1 MSVDGS
7 GDRRPDDS
15 RGRRP
20 ARQRP
25 SRRRGPRAALLPQL
39 LAAAVERDPA
49 AAAVVF
55 EDRTLSYGE
64 LDSASSRLAR
74 LLIQRGIGPEDVV
87 AVASTRSI
95 ESVLSVWAVA
105 KAGAAFVPVDP
116 NYPEDRVRHMID
128 DSGARAGLT
137 LTASVPDLPGSVPWI
152 ALDSTETRAALA
164 EQSAAPVALDDR
176 VRTLRAEHPA
186 YVIYTSGSTGRPK
199 GVVVTHTGLEGFCA
213 EQVERYALTPA
224 SRTLHFASPSFD
236 ASVLELLLAV
246 GAGSTMVIA
255 PPSVYGGEDLAELLR
270 SRQVTHAFVTP
281 AALASVDP
289 AGLDTLAMVVVG
301 GEACPPDLVARW
313 APGRRFFNGYGPTE
327 TTIMTNISHAL
338 QPGEQV
344 TIGRAIRGMT
354 AHVLDE
360 RLNPVPAG
368 VVGEL
373 YLEGPGLARGYHRR
387 AALTAERFVAGVGG
401 TRLYRT
407 GDLVRSGEAG
417 LIYMG
422 RNDFQ
427 VKIRGFRIE
436 LGEIDAALAAH
447 PDADFAVTV
456 GREAPSGEARL
467 VSYVHPVPGAD
478 VDPDALTEFVSHRLP
493 AHMVPA
499 VIVPLDRIPLTP
511 VGKLDRS
518 ALPEPELPTH
528 EYRAPRSATEQA
540 VAEVF
545 TELLGAERAGLDD
558 DFFELGGNSLVATRA
573 AARLGERL
581 ATRVPAR
588 LLFEASTVEGLA
600 ALVEPS
606 VGAGAQQPL
615 VAGPRPDPIPLSL
628 AQQRM
633 WFLNRF
639 DPASAANNIPVALRV
654 RGALDVD
661 ALRRALADVVA
672 RHEVL
677 RTVYPE
683 HDGIGSQLILPPEEA
698 AHPLDPV
705 PTAPDEI
712 AAAVARLA
720 TAGFDVTSE
729 VPLRVELLR
738 SADDEHVLVVV
749 VHHIAAD
756 GASIAP
762 FVRDLVTAYVARS
775 GGAAPAWEPLAVQY
789 ADYALWQRAVL
800 GDESDPASPAARE
813 IEFWRGALADL
824 PDRLDLPTDRPRPV
838 EASGRGA
845 TVDFEVDAALHEA
858 VEAAAQATG
867 TSAFMVVHAALAV
880 LLSRLSGT
888 ADIAIGT
895 PVAGRGE
902 RALDDLVGMFVNT
915 LVLRTRVEPDATFA
929 ELLGRVRDVDL
940 AAFDNAELP
949 FERLVEVLDP
959 VRSAGHHPLFQVA
972 LFFQNLDRAEVTLPD
987 VEIES
992 VDLGGAVA
1000 KFDLQLTVSPRE
1012 EAGKPAGM
1020 SAQFTYA
1027 TDLFDE
1033 STVQG
1038 FAGRLIR
1045 LLAALAAGTDR
1056 VVGDLD
1062 LLDTAEHRAL
1072 AAGNDRA
1079 VHPVRAAG
1087 LLAAYRDA
1095 AARRPDAAA
1104 VVFGDETL
1112 TYAQFDA
1119 RVNRLARYL
1128 VGLGVGPETLVALA
1142 IRRSIDLPV
1151 AIYAVVAAG
1160 GAYVPLDPDHPAD
1173 RIGHILSTAQPV
1185 CVLSTRADAADLPGT
1200 VAPVLVD
1207 DLDLRGYAPDP
1218 IRDDELAG
1226 PIRPGTPAYVIF
1238 TSGSTG
1244 RPKGVCVSH
1253 EAIVNQLEWMAHEY
1267 EIAAGDVYLQKTATT
1282 FDVSLWGWF
1291 LPLRAGAALVVATHD
1306 GHRDP
1311 VYVAE
1316 TIARHG
1322 VTLTDFVPSMLSVFA
1337 AHAPAGTCSTLRHV
1351 FVIGEALPPET
1362 VDAFRRVCAAAVHNL
1377 YGPTEAA
1384 VSVTYW
1390 PAGDEQQSVPI
1401 GVPEW
1406 NVRVY
1411 VLDGRLH
1418 PVPVG
1423 VPGELYL
1430 AGVQL
1435 ARGYVGRP
1443 DLTADRFVA
1452 DPLGAPGA
1460 RMYRTGDLVR
1470 WRRTAS
1476 GEQVLDYIGR
1486 TDFQVKFRGQRI
1498 ELGEI
1503 ESALLAQ
1510 PTVGQAVALV
1520 VPTVT
1525 GEQLVGYVVAAP
1537 GATVE
1542 GARVL
1547 DGVRVVLPSYMV
1559 PSALVVLDAFPL
1571 NASGKLDRKA
1581 LPEPVFESR
1590 GFRAP
1595 TTPAEEIVAGVF
1607 AEVLGVERVGL
1618 DDDFFALGGN
1628 SLNATQVVARLGAA
1642 LDAQVPVRVLFE
1654 SSTVQALAVAVE
1666 RHAGSGAVVP
1676 LVRQVRPERV
1686 PLSFAQQRMWFIN
1699 QFDPSSPVYNVP
1711 LVIRLSG
1718 RLDVEALQAA
1728 VADVLERHE
1737 SLRTV
1742 YPSDADGPVQVV
1754 LPVSGVVLDLEPV
1767 RVPESEVFAAVGGVI
1782 GAGFD
1787 VAAEVPVRARLFQV
1801 ADAEFVLVVVVHH
1814 IAGDGSSMAP
1824 LGRDVMV
1831 AYESRHRGEVP
1842 GWVPLPVQY
1851 ADFALWQRRM
1861 LGSVDDPES
1870 VFSRQMQYWLG
1881 QLEDLPEVLPLQT
1894 DRPRPAVQSFR
1905 GATVSFEV
1913 PASVHAGLSRVGRE
1927 HASTV
1932 FMVVHAA
1939 LAVLLSRLSGT
1950 ADIAVGT
1957 PVAGRGARELDD
1969 LIGMFVN
1976 TLVLRTRVESGVSF
1990 EQVLSQARAV
2000 DVAAFGHADVPF
2012 EALVDEFAP
2021 VRSTAH
2027 SPLFQV
2033 LLVFQ
2038 NFARTRFELPELV
2051 VSGVEAELDSAK
2063 FDLQFTFVEQ
2073 FDESGAPAGMVGA
2086 VTYASDLFDESTVV
2100 GFGQR
2105 FVRVLE
2111 SVVVDP
2117 SVPVG
2122 EIEILEAAERVR
2134 VLETWN
2140 ATSVDLDGSVTLVD
2154 LFDEQ
2159 VRRSPAV
2166 PAVVS
2171 VEEEWSYAEF
2181 ASRVRR
2187 LARHLIGLG
2196 VGPETVVAVAM
2207 RRSVDLVV
2215 AVHAVLA
2222 AGGAYVPIDP
2232 DHPGERTQYVLA
2244 SAAPLVVLTT
2254 VRDGFE
2260 APGSPVLEV
2269 DVVDVSGYSDEPIAD
2284 EERIAGLQASNTAYV
2299 IYTSGSTGR
2308 PKGVALTHA
2317 ATVNQLRWAQA
2328 RYPLD
2333 SSDVVLHKTPF
2344 TFDVSVWELFWTLQT
2359 GARLVVAAPDGHR
2372 DPFYLAEVIADY
2384 GVTTVHFVPSM
2395 LAAFVAVVPE
2405 GVGAGVRR
2413 VFVAGEA
2420 LPIEVVRRV
2429 VRDGNGTPE
2438 VHNWYGPAEAEVVTA
2453 WVGDPSAPSAL
2464 IGAPVWNTEVYV
2476 LDGRLQPVPVGVAGE
2491 LYLAGAQLA
2500 RGYHGRAELT
2510 ADRFVANPFG
2520 GAGQR
2525 MYRTGDLVRWTAG
2538 GELEYLGR
2546 TDFQVKLRGQ
2556 RIELG
2561 EIEAAL
2567 LTQPG
2572 VEQSVV
2578 VLHNDPHTGEQLVG
2592 YVVAAPGAT
2601 VEGARVLDGV
2611 RVVLPSYMVPSAL
2624 VVLDAFPLNAS
2635 GKLDRK
2641 ALPEPVFESRGF
2653 RAPTT
2658 PAEEIVA
2665 GVFAEVLGVERVGL
2679 DDDFFALGGNSLNAT
2694 QVVARLGAALDAQ
2707 VPVRVLFES
2716 STVQALAVAV
2726 ERHAGSGAVVPL
2738 VRQVRPERVP
2748 LSFAQQRMWFIN
2760 QFDPSSP
2767 VYNVPLVIRLSG
2779 RLDVEALQAAVADVL
2794 ERHESL
2800 RTVYPS
2806 DADGPVQVVLP
2817 VSGVVLDLEPVRVP
2831 ESEVFAAV
2839 GGVIGA
2845 GFDVAAEVPVRARLF
2860 QVADAEFVLVVVVHH
2875 IAGDGSSMAPLGRD
2889 VMVAYESRHRG
2900 EVPGWVPLPV
2910 QYADFALWQRRMLGS
2925 VDDPESVFSRQM
2937 QYWLGQLEDLPEVLP
2952 LQTDRPRPAVQ
2963 SFRGATVSFEVP
2975 ASVHAGLSRVGR
2987 EHASTVFMV
2996 VHAALAVLLSRL
3008 SGTADIAVGTPV
3020 AGRGA
3025 RELDDLIGMF
3035 VNTLVLR
3042 TRVESGV
3049 SFEQVLS
3056 QARAVDVAAFGH
3068 ADVPFEALVDEF
3080 APVRSTAHS
3089 PLFQVLLVFQN
3100 FARTRFE
3107 LPELVV
3113 SGVEA
3118 ELDSAKFDLQ
3128 FTFVEQ
3134 FDESGAPAGMVGAV
3148 TYASDLFDE
3157 STVVGFGQRF
3167 VRVLESVVVDPSVP
3181 VGEIE
3186 ILEAAERV
3194 RVLETWNATSVDL
3207 DGSVTLVDLFDEQV
3221 RRSPAVPAVVSVE
3234 EEWSYA
3240 EFASRVR
3247 RLARHLI
3254 GLGVGPE
3261 TVVAVAMRRSVDLVV
3276 AVHAVLAAGGAYV
3289 PIDPDHPGERTQYVL
3304 ASAAPLVVLTTVRDG
3319 FEAPGSPVLEV
3330 DVVDVS
3336 GYSDE
3341 PIADEERIAGLQ
3353 ASNTAYVIYTSG
3365 STGRPKGVALTHAA
3379 TVNQLRW
3386 AQARYPLDS
3395 SDVVLHKTPFTFD
3408 VSVWEL
3414 FWTLQ
3419 TGARLV
3425 VAAPDGHRDPF
3436 YLAEVIA
3443 DYGVTT
3449 VHFVPSMLAAFVAV
3463 VPEGVGAG
3471 VRRVF
3476 VAGEALPIEVVR
3488 RVVRDGNGTPEVH
3501 NWYGPAEAEV
3511 VTAWVGDPSAPS
3523 ALIGAPVWNTEVYV
3537 LDGRLQPV
3545 PVGVAGELYLA
3556 GAQLARGYHGRA
3568 ELTADRFVANP
3579 FGGAGQRMYRTGD
3592 LVRWT
3597 AGGELEYLGR
3607 TDFQVKLRGQRIE
3620 LGEIEAALLTQ
3631 PGVEQSVVVLHN
3643 DPHTGEQLVGY
3654 VVAAPGATVEG
3665 ARVLDGVRVVLPSY
3679 MVPSA
3684 LVVLDAFPLNASGK
3698 LDRKALPE
3706 PVFESRGFRAPT
3718 TPAEEI
3724 VAGVFAE
3731 VLGVERVGLDD
3742 DFFAL
3747 GGNSLNAT
3755 QVANRLRTKTGIDV
3769 RIQWF
3774 FADPTVEGLAGRLLE
3789 AATSELDY
3797 DVTQDVAMAVVLPI
3811 RRKGAREPLFCVH
3824 PMYGLSWCYSGL
3836 TRFAEDRPVYGLQS
3850 PALSEDEALPGSL
3863 EDMALRYV
3871 DEIRRIQPHGPYHL
3885 LGWSL
3890 GGVLSHIIAVELQ
3903 SAGEEVATLAML
3915 DSHHNL
3921 EVSEFHDA
3929 VREALEEVGIDL
3941 GDADIS
3947 NMSTENAEQ
3956 LFETM
3961 VVGGPALDLERV
3973 RRIYASAIRSAELI
3987 ASHTPGMYRGNLL
4000 YFSATEHLPGVDDPA
4015 QRWSEFVEG
4024 EIVDVSV
4031 PGTHADM
4038 TTPESLAIIGPVL
4051 ARHLDDKKCRDEGRT
4066 EPVQGS
4072 ERS

>member
-1 MSVDGS
+1 MDDAGCARAGRPATEHAGMSVDGS

-74 LLIQRGIGPEDVV
+74 LLIRRGIGPEDVV

-775 GGAAPAWEPLAVQY
+775 GGATPAWEPLAVQY

-2561 EIEAAL
+2561 EIESAL
-2567 LTQPG
+2567 L
-2572 VEQSVV
+2572 
-2578 VLHNDPHTGEQLVG
+2578 
-2592 YVVAAPGAT
+2592 A
-2601 VEGARVLDGV
+2601 
-2611 RVVLPSYMVPSAL
+2611 
-2624 VVLDAFPLNAS
+2624 
-2635 GKLDRK
+2635 
-2641 ALPEPVFESRGF
+2641 
-2653 RAPTT
+2653 
-2658 PAEEIVA
+2658 
-2665 GVFAEVLGVERVGL
+2665 
-2679 DDDFFALGGNSLNAT
+2679 
-2694 QVVARLGAALDAQ
+2694 
-2707 VPVRVLFES
+2707 
-2716 STVQALAVAV
+2716 
-2726 ERHAGSGAVVPL
+2726 
-2738 VRQVRPERVP
+2738 
-2748 LSFAQQRMWFIN
+2748 
-2760 QFDPSSP
+2760 
-2767 VYNVPLVIRLSG
+2767 
-2779 RLDVEALQAAVADVL
+2779 
-2794 ERHESL
+2794 
-2800 RTVYPS
+2800 
-2806 DADGPVQVVLP
+2806 
-2817 VSGVVLDLEPVRVP
+2817 
-2831 ESEVFAAV
+2831 
-2839 GGVIGA
+2839 
-2845 GFDVAAEVPVRARLF
+2845 
-2860 QVADAEFVLVVVVHH
+2860 
-2875 IAGDGSSMAPLGRD
+2875 
-2889 VMVAYESRHRG
+2889 
-2900 EVPGWVPLPV
+2900 
-2910 QYADFALWQRRMLGS
+2910 
-2925 VDDPESVFSRQM
+2925 
-2937 QYWLGQLEDLPEVLP
+2937 
-2952 LQTDRPRPAVQ
+2952 
-2963 SFRGATVSFEVP
+2963 
-2975 ASVHAGLSRVGR
+2975 
-2987 EHASTVFMV
+2987 
-2996 VHAALAVLLSRL
+2996 
-3008 SGTADIAVGTPV
+3008 
-3020 AGRGA
+3020 
-3025 RELDDLIGMF
+3025 
-3035 VNTLVLR
+3035 
-3042 TRVESGV
+3042 
-3049 SFEQVLS
+3049 
-3056 QARAVDVAAFGH
+3056 
-3068 ADVPFEALVDEF
+3068 
-3080 APVRSTAHS
+3080 
-3089 PLFQVLLVFQN
+3089 
-3100 FARTRFE
+3100 
-3107 LPELVV
+3107 
-3113 SGVEA
+3113 
-3118 ELDSAKFDLQ
+3118 
-3128 FTFVEQ
+3128 
-3134 FDESGAPAGMVGAV
+3134 
-3148 TYASDLFDE
+3148 
-3157 STVVGFGQRF
+3157 
-3167 VRVLESVVVDPSVP
+3167 
-3181 VGEIE
+3181 
-3186 ILEAAERV
+3186 
-3194 RVLETWNATSVDL
+3194 
-3207 DGSVTLVDLFDEQV
+3207 
-3221 RRSPAVPAVVSVE
+3221 
-3234 EEWSYA
+3234 
-3240 EFASRVR
+3240 
-3247 RLARHLI
+3247 
-3254 GLGVGPE
+3254 
-3261 TVVAVAMRRSVDLVV
+3261 
-3276 AVHAVLAAGGAYV
+3276 
-3289 PIDPDHPGERTQYVL
+3289 
-3304 ASAAPLVVLTTVRDG
+3304 
-3319 FEAPGSPVLEV
+3319 
-3330 DVVDVS
+3330 
-3336 GYSDE
+3336 
-3341 PIADEERIAGLQ
+3341 
-3353 ASNTAYVIYTSG
+3353 
-3365 STGRPKGVALTHAA
+3365 
-3379 TVNQLRW
+3379 
-3386 AQARYPLDS
+3386 
-3395 SDVVLHKTPFTFD
+3395 
-3408 VSVWEL
+3408 
-3414 FWTLQ
+3414 
-3419 TGARLV
+3419 
-3425 VAAPDGHRDPF
+3425 
-3436 YLAEVIA
+3436 
-3443 DYGVTT
+3443 
-3449 VHFVPSMLAAFVAV
+3449 
-3463 VPEGVGAG
+3463 
-3471 VRRVF
+3471 
-3476 VAGEALPIEVVR
+3476 
-3488 RVVRDGNGTPEVH
+3488 
-3501 NWYGPAEAEV
+3501 
-3511 VTAWVGDPSAPS
+3511 
-3523 ALIGAPVWNTEVYV
+3523 
-3537 LDGRLQPV
+3537 
-3545 PVGVAGELYLA
+3545 
-3556 GAQLARGYHGRA
+3556 
-3568 ELTADRFVANP
+3568 
-3579 FGGAGQRMYRTGD
+3579 
-3592 LVRWT
+3592 
-3597 AGGELEYLGR
+3597 
-3607 TDFQVKLRGQRIE
+3607 
-3620 LGEIEAALLTQ
+3620 Q

>member
-74 LLIQRGIGPEDVV
+74 LLIRRGIGPEDVV

-775 GGAAPAWEPLAVQY
+775 GGATPAWEPLAVQY

-2561 EIEAAL
+2561 EIESAL
-2567 LTQPG
+2567 L
-2572 VEQSVV
+2572 
-2578 VLHNDPHTGEQLVG
+2578 
-2592 YVVAAPGAT
+2592 A
-2601 VEGARVLDGV
+2601 
-2611 RVVLPSYMVPSAL
+2611 
-2624 VVLDAFPLNAS
+2624 
-2635 GKLDRK
+2635 
-2641 ALPEPVFESRGF
+2641 
-2653 RAPTT
+2653 
-2658 PAEEIVA
+2658 
-2665 GVFAEVLGVERVGL
+2665 
-2679 DDDFFALGGNSLNAT
+2679 
-2694 QVVARLGAALDAQ
+2694 
-2707 VPVRVLFES
+2707 
-2716 STVQALAVAV
+2716 
-2726 ERHAGSGAVVPL
+2726 
-2738 VRQVRPERVP
+2738 
-2748 LSFAQQRMWFIN
+2748 
-2760 QFDPSSP
+2760 
-2767 VYNVPLVIRLSG
+2767 
-2779 RLDVEALQAAVADVL
+2779 
-2794 ERHESL
+2794 
-2800 RTVYPS
+2800 
-2806 DADGPVQVVLP
+2806 
-2817 VSGVVLDLEPVRVP
+2817 
-2831 ESEVFAAV
+2831 
-2839 GGVIGA
+2839 
-2845 GFDVAAEVPVRARLF
+2845 
-2860 QVADAEFVLVVVVHH
+2860 
-2875 IAGDGSSMAPLGRD
+2875 
-2889 VMVAYESRHRG
+2889 
-2900 EVPGWVPLPV
+2900 
-2910 QYADFALWQRRMLGS
+2910 
-2925 VDDPESVFSRQM
+2925 
-2937 QYWLGQLEDLPEVLP
+2937 
-2952 LQTDRPRPAVQ
+2952 
-2963 SFRGATVSFEVP
+2963 
-2975 ASVHAGLSRVGR
+2975 
-2987 EHASTVFMV
+2987 
-2996 VHAALAVLLSRL
+2996 
-3008 SGTADIAVGTPV
+3008 
-3020 AGRGA
+3020 
-3025 RELDDLIGMF
+3025 
-3035 VNTLVLR
+3035 
-3042 TRVESGV
+3042 
-3049 SFEQVLS
+3049 
-3056 QARAVDVAAFGH
+3056 
-3068 ADVPFEALVDEF
+3068 
-3080 APVRSTAHS
+3080 
-3089 PLFQVLLVFQN
+3089 
-3100 FARTRFE
+3100 
-3107 LPELVV
+3107 
-3113 SGVEA
+3113 
-3118 ELDSAKFDLQ
+3118 
-3128 FTFVEQ
+3128 
-3134 FDESGAPAGMVGAV
+3134 
-3148 TYASDLFDE
+3148 
-3157 STVVGFGQRF
+3157 
-3167 VRVLESVVVDPSVP
+3167 
-3181 VGEIE
+3181 
-3186 ILEAAERV
+3186 
-3194 RVLETWNATSVDL
+3194 
-3207 DGSVTLVDLFDEQV
+3207 
-3221 RRSPAVPAVVSVE
+3221 
-3234 EEWSYA
+3234 
-3240 EFASRVR
+3240 
-3247 RLARHLI
+3247 
-3254 GLGVGPE
+3254 
-3261 TVVAVAMRRSVDLVV
+3261 
-3276 AVHAVLAAGGAYV
+3276 
-3289 PIDPDHPGERTQYVL
+3289 
-3304 ASAAPLVVLTTVRDG
+3304 
-3319 FEAPGSPVLEV
+3319 
-3330 DVVDVS
+3330 
-3336 GYSDE
+3336 
-3341 PIADEERIAGLQ
+3341 
-3353 ASNTAYVIYTSG
+3353 
-3365 STGRPKGVALTHAA
+3365 
-3379 TVNQLRW
+3379 
-3386 AQARYPLDS
+3386 
-3395 SDVVLHKTPFTFD
+3395 
-3408 VSVWEL
+3408 
-3414 FWTLQ
+3414 
-3419 TGARLV
+3419 
-3425 VAAPDGHRDPF
+3425 
-3436 YLAEVIA
+3436 
-3443 DYGVTT
+3443 
-3449 VHFVPSMLAAFVAV
+3449 
-3463 VPEGVGAG
+3463 
-3471 VRRVF
+3471 
-3476 VAGEALPIEVVR
+3476 
-3488 RVVRDGNGTPEVH
+3488 
-3501 NWYGPAEAEV
+3501 
-3511 VTAWVGDPSAPS
+3511 
-3523 ALIGAPVWNTEVYV
+3523 
-3537 LDGRLQPV
+3537 
-3545 PVGVAGELYLA
+3545 
-3556 GAQLARGYHGRA
+3556 
-3568 ELTADRFVANP
+3568 
-3579 FGGAGQRMYRTGD
+3579 
-3592 LVRWT
+3592 
-3597 AGGELEYLGR
+3597 
-3607 TDFQVKLRGQRIE
+3607 
-3620 LGEIEAALLTQ
+3620 Q

>member
-116 NYPEDRVRHMID
+116 NYPEDRVQHMID

-929 ELLGRVRDVDL
+929 ELLGQVRDVDL

-1033 STVQG
+1033 STVQS

-2694 QVVARLGAALDAQ
+2694 QV
-2707 VPVRVLFES
+2707 
-2716 STVQALAVAV
+2716 
-2726 ERHAGSGAVVPL
+2726 
-2738 VRQVRPERVP
+2738 
-2748 LSFAQQRMWFIN
+2748 
-2760 QFDPSSP
+2760 
-2767 VYNVPLVIRLSG
+2767 
-2779 RLDVEALQAAVADVL
+2779 
-2794 ERHESL
+2794 
-2800 RTVYPS
+2800 
-2806 DADGPVQVVLP
+2806 
-2817 VSGVVLDLEPVRVP
+2817 
-2831 ESEVFAAV
+2831 
-2839 GGVIGA
+2839 
-2845 GFDVAAEVPVRARLF
+2845 
-2860 QVADAEFVLVVVVHH
+2860 
-2875 IAGDGSSMAPLGRD
+2875 
-2889 VMVAYESRHRG
+2889 
-2900 EVPGWVPLPV
+2900 
-2910 QYADFALWQRRMLGS
+2910 
-2925 VDDPESVFSRQM
+2925 
-2937 QYWLGQLEDLPEVLP
+2937 
-2952 LQTDRPRPAVQ
+2952 
-2963 SFRGATVSFEVP
+2963 
-2975 ASVHAGLSRVGR
+2975 
-2987 EHASTVFMV
+2987 
-2996 VHAALAVLLSRL
+2996 
-3008 SGTADIAVGTPV
+3008 
-3020 AGRGA
+3020 
-3025 RELDDLIGMF
+3025 
-3035 VNTLVLR
+3035 
-3042 TRVESGV
+3042 
-3049 SFEQVLS
+3049 
-3056 QARAVDVAAFGH
+3056 
-3068 ADVPFEALVDEF
+3068 
-3080 APVRSTAHS
+3080 
-3089 PLFQVLLVFQN
+3089 
-3100 FARTRFE
+3100 
-3107 LPELVV
+3107 
-3113 SGVEA
+3113 
-3118 ELDSAKFDLQ
+3118 
-3128 FTFVEQ
+3128 
-3134 FDESGAPAGMVGAV
+3134 
-3148 TYASDLFDE
+3148 
-3157 STVVGFGQRF
+3157 
-3167 VRVLESVVVDPSVP
+3167 
-3181 VGEIE
+3181 
-3186 ILEAAERV
+3186 
-3194 RVLETWNATSVDL
+3194 
-3207 DGSVTLVDLFDEQV
+3207 
-3221 RRSPAVPAVVSVE
+3221 
-3234 EEWSYA
+3234 
-3240 EFASRVR
+3240 
-3247 RLARHLI
+3247 
-3254 GLGVGPE
+3254 
-3261 TVVAVAMRRSVDLVV
+3261 
-3276 AVHAVLAAGGAYV
+3276 
-3289 PIDPDHPGERTQYVL
+3289 
-3304 ASAAPLVVLTTVRDG
+3304 
-3319 FEAPGSPVLEV
+3319 
-3330 DVVDVS
+3330 
-3336 GYSDE
+3336 
-3341 PIADEERIAGLQ
+3341 
-3353 ASNTAYVIYTSG
+3353 
-3365 STGRPKGVALTHAA
+3365 
-3379 TVNQLRW
+3379 
-3386 AQARYPLDS
+3386 
-3395 SDVVLHKTPFTFD
+3395 
-3408 VSVWEL
+3408 
-3414 FWTLQ
+3414 
-3419 TGARLV
+3419 
-3425 VAAPDGHRDPF
+3425 
-3436 YLAEVIA
+3436 
-3443 DYGVTT
+3443 
-3449 VHFVPSMLAAFVAV
+3449 
-3463 VPEGVGAG
+3463 
-3471 VRRVF
+3471 
-3476 VAGEALPIEVVR
+3476 
-3488 RVVRDGNGTPEVH
+3488 
-3501 NWYGPAEAEV
+3501 
-3511 VTAWVGDPSAPS
+3511 
-3523 ALIGAPVWNTEVYV
+3523 
-3537 LDGRLQPV
+3537 
-3545 PVGVAGELYLA
+3545 
-3556 GAQLARGYHGRA
+3556 
-3568 ELTADRFVANP
+3568 
-3579 FGGAGQRMYRTGD
+3579 
-3592 LVRWT
+3592 
-3597 AGGELEYLGR
+3597 
-3607 TDFQVKLRGQRIE
+3607 
-3620 LGEIEAALLTQ
+3620 
-3631 PGVEQSVVVLHN
+3631 
-3643 DPHTGEQLVGY
+3643 
-3654 VVAAPGATVEG
+3654 
-3665 ARVLDGVRVVLPSY
+3665 
-3679 MVPSA
+3679 
-3684 LVVLDAFPLNASGK
+3684 
-3698 LDRKALPE
+3698 
-3706 PVFESRGFRAPT
+3706 
-3718 TPAEEI
+3718 
-3724 VAGVFAE
+3724 
-3731 VLGVERVGLDD
+3731 
-3742 DFFAL
+3742 
-3747 GGNSLNAT
+3747 
-3755 QVANRLRTKTGIDV
+3755 ANRLRTKTGIDV

>member
-116 NYPEDRVRHMID
+116 NYPEDRVQHMID

-1033 STVQG
+1033 STVQS

-1218 IRDDELAG
+1218 IRGDELAG

-1520 VPTVT
+1520 VPTV
-1525 GEQLVGYVVAAP
+1525 
-1537 GATVE
+1537 
-1542 GARVL
+1542 
-1547 DGVRVVLPSYMV
+1547 
-1559 PSALVVLDAFPL
+1559 
-1571 NASGKLDRKA
+1571 
-1581 LPEPVFESR
+1581 
-1590 GFRAP
+1590 
-1595 TTPAEEIVAGVF
+1595 
-1607 AEVLGVERVGL
+1607 
-1618 DDDFFALGGN
+1618 
-1628 SLNATQVVARLGAA
+1628 
-1642 LDAQVPVRVLFE
+1642 
-1654 SSTVQALAVAVE
+1654 
-1666 RHAGSGAVVP
+1666 
-1676 LVRQVRPERV
+1676 
-1686 PLSFAQQRMWFIN
+1686 
-1699 QFDPSSPVYNVP
+1699 
-1711 LVIRLSG
+1711 
-1718 RLDVEALQAA
+1718 
-1728 VADVLERHE
+1728 
-1737 SLRTV
+1737 
-1742 YPSDADGPVQVV
+1742 
-1754 LPVSGVVLDLEPV
+1754 
-1767 RVPESEVFAAVGGVI
+1767 
-1782 GAGFD
+1782 
-1787 VAAEVPVRARLFQV
+1787 
-1801 ADAEFVLVVVVHH
+1801 
-1814 IAGDGSSMAP
+1814 
-1824 LGRDVMV
+1824 
-1831 AYESRHRGEVP
+1831 
-1842 GWVPLPVQY
+1842 
-1851 ADFALWQRRM
+1851 
-1861 LGSVDDPES
+1861 
-1870 VFSRQMQYWLG
+1870 
-1881 QLEDLPEVLPLQT
+1881 
-1894 DRPRPAVQSFR
+1894 
-1905 GATVSFEV
+1905 
-1913 PASVHAGLSRVGRE
+1913 
-1927 HASTV
+1927 
-1932 FMVVHAA
+1932 
-1939 LAVLLSRLSGT
+1939 
-1950 ADIAVGT
+1950 
-1957 PVAGRGARELDD
+1957 
-1969 LIGMFVN
+1969 
-1976 TLVLRTRVESGVSF
+1976 
-1990 EQVLSQARAV
+1990 
-2000 DVAAFGHADVPF
+2000 
-2012 EALVDEFAP
+2012 
-2021 VRSTAH
+2021 
-2027 SPLFQV
+2027 
-2033 LLVFQ
+2033 
-2038 NFARTRFELPELV
+2038 
-2051 VSGVEAELDSAK
+2051 
-2063 FDLQFTFVEQ
+2063 
-2073 FDESGAPAGMVGA
+2073 
-2086 VTYASDLFDESTVV
+2086 
-2100 GFGQR
+2100 
-2105 FVRVLE
+2105 
-2111 SVVVDP
+2111 
-2117 SVPVG
+2117 
-2122 EIEILEAAERVR
+2122 
-2134 VLETWN
+2134 
-2140 ATSVDLDGSVTLVD
+2140 
-2154 LFDEQ
+2154 
-2159 VRRSPAV
+2159 
-2166 PAVVS
+2166 
-2171 VEEEWSYAEF
+2171 
-2181 ASRVRR
+2181 
-2187 LARHLIGLG
+2187 
-2196 VGPETVVAVAM
+2196 
-2207 RRSVDLVV
+2207 
-2215 AVHAVLA
+2215 
-2222 AGGAYVPIDP
+2222 
-2232 DHPGERTQYVLA
+2232 
-2244 SAAPLVVLTT
+2244 
-2254 VRDGFE
+2254 
-2260 APGSPVLEV
+2260 
-2269 DVVDVSGYSDEPIAD
+2269 
-2284 EERIAGLQASNTAYV
+2284 
-2299 IYTSGSTGR
+2299 
-2308 PKGVALTHA
+2308 
-2317 ATVNQLRWAQA
+2317 
-2328 RYPLD
+2328 
-2333 SSDVVLHKTPF
+2333 
-2344 TFDVSVWELFWTLQT
+2344 
-2359 GARLVVAAPDGHR
+2359 
-2372 DPFYLAEVIADY
+2372 
-2384 GVTTVHFVPSM
+2384 
-2395 LAAFVAVVPE
+2395 
-2405 GVGAGVRR
+2405 
-2413 VFVAGEA
+2413 
-2420 LPIEVVRRV
+2420 
-2429 VRDGNGTPE
+2429 
-2438 VHNWYGPAEAEVVTA
+2438 
-2453 WVGDPSAPSAL
+2453 
-2464 IGAPVWNTEVYV
+2464 
-2476 LDGRLQPVPVGVAGE
+2476 
-2491 LYLAGAQLA
+2491 
-2500 RGYHGRAELT
+2500 
-2510 ADRFVANPFG
+2510 
-2520 GAGQR
+2520 
-2525 MYRTGDLVRWTAG
+2525 
-2538 GELEYLGR
+2538 
-2546 TDFQVKLRGQ
+2546 
-2556 RIELG
+2556 
-2561 EIEAAL
+2561 
-2567 LTQPG
+2567 
-2572 VEQSVV
+2572 
-2578 VLHNDPHTGEQLVG
+2578 TGEQLVG